1 VRAATNE
8 DFSHL
13 LGLSGDSHGVEIE
26 KAIHIAAPREE
37 VFALWSACENF
48 PQFMSLVEE
57 VRRVDG
63 DRWHW
68 VVKGPAGKRIEWQST
83 ITEHVA
89 PSRIAWT
96 TEPDAPVQHVGH
108 VRFHPTA
115 RGTRVTVRMSYR
127 PPAGLI
133 GHTLAALFGRD
144 AKQELDADLMR
155 MKAYVETGR
164 APHDAAR
171 GRQAK
176 QEARQ
181 AEATS

>member
-1 VRAATNE
+1 MHDT
-8 DFSHL
+8 D
-13 LGLSGDSHGVEIE
+13 
-26 KAIHIAAPREE
+26 
-37 VFALWSACENF
+37 
-48 PQFMSLVEE
+48 
-57 VRRVDG
+57 
-63 DRWHW
+63 
-68 VVKGPAGKRIEWQST
+68 RIET
-83 ITEHVA
+83 VMRYHERTKH
-89 PSRIAWT
+89 RF
-96 TEPDAPVQHVGH
+96 DRYAPVQHVGH